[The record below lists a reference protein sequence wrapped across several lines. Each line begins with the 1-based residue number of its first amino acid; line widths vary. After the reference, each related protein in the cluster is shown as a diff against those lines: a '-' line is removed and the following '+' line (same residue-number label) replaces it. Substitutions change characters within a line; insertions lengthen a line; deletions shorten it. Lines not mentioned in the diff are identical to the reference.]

1 MDDKPIIIIKKR
13 GKKKPH
19 EAHGGS
25 WKIAYADFVTAMMAF
40 FLLMWLLS
48 VTNEDQKKGI
58 ADYFAPTIINMQ
70 SQNGSAGL
78 MGGVNLTNPNNSSG
92 KSTQERAK
100 STEIEVDVAN
110 SKRQDEFQD
119 KKEVSADS
127 LNAAKQVKTDPTNSE
142 KIKKNDSIKFVEKAE
157 VTAAKE
163 QIVVDPLKTK
173 QEQAAKET
181 QQNLLVKVE
190 PVKADPAK
198 VDAKVDPAKAEQNKT
213 DPLKA
218 EQAKAEQ
225 AKAEAAKAEQ
235 LKAEQLKANPAKTD
249 PAKTEAAKVEQPKPE
264 PAKIDSAK
272 TEPAKVETQKINE
285 TIEKIVKVDLHEIKI
300 AKTQAAEKVA
310 EAKALNQAAATVK
323 ENNAATT
330 YERSITNAMSDKKAE
345 QQKAIEKAAAESK
358 EKQEAI
364 KRLQLAENEKLKEVA
379 GAIKDLV
386 QKNPELKGLAPH
398 LILENRPE
406 GLRIQLIDKD
416 KRSMFASGSSSMTPL
431 TKQLLKTVANLIE
444 KMPNSLVISG
454 HTDAHPFV
462 GARKY
467 SNWELSADRANA
479 TRRTLEEFNIN
490 AKRFESVMGKEATDP
505 FVREDPFAESNRRI
519 SITLLREY
527 GMPSTDTFKQMA
539 G

>member
-70 SQNGSAGL
+70 AQNGSAGL

-163 QIVVDPLKTK
+163 QIVVDPIKTK

-218 EQAKAEQ
+218 EQAKAE
-225 AKAEAAKAEQ
+225 AAKAEQ
-235 LKAEQLKANPAKTD
+235 LKAEQLKANP
-249 PAKTEAAKVEQPKPE
+249 
-264 PAKIDSAK
+264 AK

>member
-1 MDDKPIIIIKKR
+1 MDDRPIIIIKKR
-13 GKKKPH
+13 GKEKPH
-19 EAHGGS
+19 GSHGGS

-58 ADYFAPTIINMQ
+58 ADYFAPNFINTQ
-70 SQNGSAGL
+70 AQNGSAGL
-78 MGGVNLTNPNNSSG
+78 LGGVNLTNPNNSSG

-100 STEIEVDVAN
+100 STEIEVDVVN

-119 KKEVSADS
+119 KKEVSVDS
-127 LNAAKQVKTDPTNSE
+127 LNAAKQVKVDPTNSE
-142 KIKKNDSIKFVEKAE
+142 KIKKNDSIKFVEKTTIA
-157 VTAAKE
+157 TPKE
-163 QIVVDPLKTK
+163 QVVVDPLNAK
-173 QEQAAKET
+173 QEQALSDVQK
-181 QQNLLVKVE
+181 NLV
-190 PVKADPAK
+190 VKADL
-198 VDAKVDPAKAEQNKT
+198 AKVDPAKAEQNKT
-213 DPLKA
+213 DPVKV
-218 EQAKAEQ
+218 EQ

-235 LKAEQLKANPAKTD
+235 FKAEQRKAEPLKTD
-249 PAKTEAAKVEQPKPE
+249 LAKAES
-264 PAKIDSAK
+264 AKIDSAK
-272 TEPAKVETQKINE
+272 TEPAKVETKKINE

-300 AKTQAAEKVA
+300 AKMQAAEKAA
-310 EAKALNQAAATVK
+310 EAKALSQAAATVK

-330 YERSITNAMSDKKAE
+330 YERSITNAMSDKKME
-345 QQKAIEKAAAESK
+345 QQKAIENAAAESK

-364 KRLQLAENEKLKEVA
+364 KKLQIAENEKLKEVA

-444 KMPNSLVISG
+444 KMPNALVISG

-479 TRRTLEEFNIN
+479 TRRTLEEFNIA

-505 FVREDPFAESNRRI
+505 FVKEDPFAESNRRI

-527 GMPSTDTFKQMA
+527 GMPSADTFKQMA

>member
-1 MDDKPIIIIKKR
+1 MDNKPIIIIKKR

-19 EAHGGS
+19 ESHGGS

-58 ADYFAPTIINMQ
+58 ADYFAPNIIDMQ
-70 SQNGSAGL
+70 AKNGSAGL
-78 MGGVNLTNPNNSSG
+78 LGGVNLSNPNNSSG
-92 KSTQERAK
+92 KSTQERAE
-100 STEIEVDVAN
+100 STEIEVDVVN
-110 SKRQDEFQD
+110 SKHQEEFQD
-119 KKEVSADS
+119 KKDVSLDV
-127 LNAAKQVKTDPTNSE
+127 LNAAKKDKVDPTNSE
-142 KIKKNDSIKFVEKAE
+142 KVKMNDSVQFVENAAVEVNKAQASE
-157 VTAAKE
+157 A
-163 QIVVDPLKTK
+163 
-173 QEQAAKET
+173 EQAKITQVKGEPAKSEIANT
-181 QQNLLVKVE
+181 DSAKVE
-190 PVKADPAK
+190 
-198 VDAKVDPAKAEQNKT
+198 PAKAEQ
-213 DPLKA
+213 P
-218 EQAKAEQ
+218 
-225 AKAEAAKAEQ
+225 
-235 LKAEQLKANPAKTD
+235 
-249 PAKTEAAKVEQPKPE
+249 KVE

-272 TEPAKVETQKINE
+272 TEPVGVETKKINE
-285 TIEKIVKVDLHEIKI
+285 TIVKIVKTDLHEIKI
-300 AKTQAAEKVA
+300 AKAQAAEKVA
-310 EAKALNQAAATVK
+310 EAKALNQAAAAIK
-323 ENNAATT
+323 ESNAATT
-330 YERSITNAMSDKKAE
+330 YERSITNALSDKKME
-345 QQKAIEKAAAESK
+345 QQKAIDKATAESK

-364 KRLQLAENEKLKEVA
+364 KRLQMAENERLKELS

-444 KMPNSLVISG
+444 KMPNALVISG

-479 TRRTLEEFNIN
+479 TRRTLEEFNID

-527 GMPSTDTFKQMA
+527 GMPSADTFKQMA